1 MNLFRNILKMV
12 VLAGLLTA
20 CGKEDS
26 PLEDVPDTLFR
37 PINFVPEING
47 NNVLLKWTPIHGAKY
62 LVYVLRTNTTDS
74 TTVEVEGN
82 NTLAIGDLYSNT
94 AYRAGI
100 RAISVSGKYNDSAYQ
115 VIDFT
120 TSTENIF
127 FQPGTEDIGINTI
140 TLRWDSKKEVTHV
153 EVSKSDASKQ
163 EIPLDSKARAEGSIL
178 VDKLDPA
185 TQYTFRIYKGDM
197 LRGNVSV
204 KTNAN
209 LKKPDIK

>member
-1 MNLFRNILKMV
+1 MTMNLLDNILKIAI
-12 VLAGLLTA
+12 LASLLTA
-20 CGKEDS
+20 CGKEDG

-62 LVYVLRTNTTDS
+62 LVYVSRTNAPDS
-74 TTVEVEGN
+74 ASVEVEGN
-82 NTLAIGDLYSNT
+82 NMLAIGDLYSNT
-94 AYRAGI
+94 RYRAGI
-100 RAISVSGKYNDSAYQ
+100 RAVSISGKYNDSAYQ

-127 FQPGTEDIGINTI
+127 FQPGAEDIGTNTI
-140 TLRWDSKKEVTHV
+140 TLRWNSEKEVTHV

-163 EIPLDSKARAEGSIL
+163 EIPLDAEARAGGKIL
-178 VDKLDPA
+178 IDKLDPA

-197 LRGNVSV
+197 LRGTISV
-204 KTNAN
+204 KTSEI
-209 LKKPDIK
+209 L